1 MKIRKASNLA
11 VKIGVWYPYYQSQF
25 ILFSAPPVAP
35 IDDPSEPGATLE
47 ECAASCKES
56 SRSDTP
62 TSLCDYDSESTLSN
76 TSDFGSNIKY
86 NLDYVFSQMSTRNL
100 PNQLQ
105 SELESSKTSKASDAP
120 SSSSDSANGKQHSF
134 KRKKK
139 KTTSSLLVSPP
150 VILVSQLEAI

>member
-1 MKIRKASNLA
+1 M
-11 VKIGVWYPYYQSQF
+11 
-25 ILFSAPPVAP
+25 AP
-35 IDDPSEPGATLE
+35 IDDPSEPGTTLE
-47 ECAASCKES
+47 ECAASCKEP
-56 SRSDTP
+56 SRSETP
-62 TSLCDYDSESTLSN
+62 RSLCDYDSESTLSN

-86 NLDYVFSQMSTRNL
+86 NLDYVFSQMSTGNL
-100 PNQLQ
+100 PNELQ
-105 SELESSKTSKASDAP
+105 SELESSRSKTSKPSDAP

>member
-1 MKIRKASNLA
+1 M
-11 VKIGVWYPYYQSQF
+11 
-25 ILFSAPPVAP
+25 AP
-35 IDDPSEPGATLE
+35 IDDPSEPDATLE
-47 ECAASCKES
+47 ECTASSKEP

-86 NLDYVFSQMSTRNL
+86 NLDYVFSQMGASNL
-100 PNQLQ
+100 EN
-105 SELESSKTSKASDAP
+105 ELESEPKSSRSMTSKSSDAP
-120 SSSSDSANGKQHSF
+120 SSSSDSAHGKQHSS
-134 KRKKK
+134 KRKK